1 MFSTDFMNAVRTELV
16 GFINSVMEESDEF
29 IVKAAKLAINEEHLT
44 DMATEKAEKLS
55 ELIRLDMAHDN

>member
-16 GFINSVMEESDEF
+16 GFINSVMDESDEF
-29 IVKAAKLAINEEHLT
+29 IVKVAELAINEEHLT
-44 DMATEKAEKLS
+44 DMATEKAKKLS